1 MIMIKL
7 IIDLDVRVNKNK
19 DKKWKTFVLTN
30 LSKTDRLD
38 LSINQ
43 MIIYLLI
50 TNFTDYQLA
59 KFHGQN

>member
-7 IIDLDVRVNKNK
+7 IIDLDVRVNKNN

-38 LSINQ
+38 LFNQ